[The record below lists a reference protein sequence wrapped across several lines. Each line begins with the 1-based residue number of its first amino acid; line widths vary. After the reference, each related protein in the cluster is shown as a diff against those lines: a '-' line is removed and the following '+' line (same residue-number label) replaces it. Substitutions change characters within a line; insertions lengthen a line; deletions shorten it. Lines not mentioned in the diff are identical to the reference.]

1 MNYIEF
7 YNFLDGK
14 NLCNIFANLIVKEI
28 NNKLPDA
35 KTDISVINVR
45 NFFIVKGTTTYNEV
59 INLAELFQN
68 YLKKY
73 DTELSNKV
81 RVIDSILYNKVV
93 DQEPLNLKE
102 VFIKS
107 QEKKYQSLQQKLN
120 RYTKEKVYFNFKLQE
135 RTNHVYYDCSS
146 EQLSTVITILEE
158 QFPEYVLV
166 KSDFSQ
172 EIYISD
178 KVYGLSN
185 NNRLYHFLL
194 WSIKNHIFELGISK
208 KLDVS
213 LYSDVNINEMDNLTV
228 NFVLHNDNHIVKTEW
243 LESLVLDVFPF
254 DVESLNTK
262 FGDIED
268 LEELI
273 MGTDESYPFKQLSYL
288 NDFILL

>member
-178 KVYGLSN
+178 NVYGLSN
-185 NNRLYHFLL
+185 NNRLYHFIL

-213 LYSDVNINEMDNLTV
+213 LYSDANINEMDNLTV

-254 DVESLNTK
+254 DSGSLLNTFTEENLETK
-262 FGDIED
+262 T
-268 LEELI
+268 EELDLI
-273 MGTDESYPFKQLSYL
+273 NEL
-288 NDFILL
+288 ILF

>member
-73 DTELSNKV
+73 DKELSNKV

-178 KVYGLSN
+178 NVYGLSN

-254 DVESLNTK
+254 DVESLKTK
-262 FGDIED
+262 FGNVDD

-273 MGTDESYPFKQLSYL
+273 MGTDEVCPFKQLSYL

>member
-73 DTELSNKV
+73 DKELSNKV

-146 EQLSTVITILEE
+146 EQLSIVITILEE

-254 DVESLNTK
+254 DVESLKTK
-262 FGDIED
+262 FGNVED

-273 MGTDESYPFKQLSYL
+273 MGTDEVYPFKQLSYL

>member
-107 QEKKYQSLQQKLN
+107 QEKKYQHLQQKLN
-120 RYTKEKVYFNFKLQE
+120 RYTKKKVYFNFKLQE

-146 EQLSTVITILEE
+146 EQLSIVITILEE

-194 WSIKNHIFELGISK
+194 WSIKNHIFEHGISK

-262 FGDIED
+262 FGNVED

-273 MGTDESYPFKQLSYL
+273 MGTDEVYPFKQLSYSK
-288 NDFILL
+288 DFILL

>member
-178 KVYGLSN
+178 NVYGLSN

-228 NFVLHNDNHIVKTEW
+228 NFVLHNDDHIVKTEW
-243 LESLVLDVFPF
+243 LESLILDVFPF
-254 DVESLNTK
+254 NVESLKTK
-262 FGDIED
+262 FGNVDD

-273 MGTDESYPFKQLSYL
+273 MGTDEVYPFKQLSYL

>member
-178 KVYGLSN
+178 NVYGLSN
-185 NNRLYHFLL
+185 NNRLYHFIL

-213 LYSDVNINEMDNLTV
+213 LYSDANINEMDNLTV
-228 NFVLHNDNHIVKTEW
+228 NFVLHNDDHIVKTEW
-243 LESLVLDVFPF
+243 LESLILDVFPF
-254 DVESLNTK
+254 NVESLKTK
-262 FGDIED
+262 FGNVDD

-273 MGTDESYPFKQLSYL
+273 MGTDEVYPFKQLSYSK
-288 NDFILL
+288 DFILL

>member
-178 KVYGLSN
+178 NVYGLSN

-213 LYSDVNINEMDNLTV
+213 LYSDANINEMDNLTV
-228 NFVLHNDNHIVKTEW
+228 NFVLHNDDHIVKTEW

-254 DVESLNTK
+254 DVESLKTK
-262 FGDIED
+262 FGNVDD
-268 LEELI
+268 LEEHI
-273 MGTDESYPFKQLSYL
+273 MGTDEVYPFKQLSYL

>member
-146 EQLSTVITILEE
+146 EQLSIVITILEE

-213 LYSDVNINEMDNLTV
+213 LYSDANINEMDNLTV

-262 FGDIED
+262 FGNVED

-273 MGTDESYPFKQLSYL
+273 MGTDKVYPFKQLSYL

>member
-120 RYTKEKVYFNFKLQE
+120 KYTEEKVYFNFKLQE

-213 LYSDVNINEMDNLTV
+213 LYSDVNINEMNNLTV

>member
-178 KVYGLSN
+178 NVYGLSN

-213 LYSDVNINEMDNLTV
+213 LYSDANINEMDNLTV
-228 NFVLHNDNHIVKTEW
+228 NFVLHNDDHIVKTEW

-262 FGDIED
+262 FGNVED

-273 MGTDESYPFKQLSYL
+273 MGTDELYPFKQLSYL

>member
-28 NNKLPDA
+28 NKNLPDA

-45 NFFIVKGTTTYNEV
+45 NFFIVKGTTTYNEA

-68 YLKKY
+68 YLKEY

-120 RYTKEKVYFNFKLQE
+120 KYTKEKVYFNFKLQE

-146 EQLSTVITILEE
+146 DQLSTVINILEE
-158 QFPEYVLV
+158 QFPNYILI
-166 KSDFSQ
+166 KCDFSQ
-172 EIYISD
+172 EIYVSD

-194 WSIKNHIFELGISK
+194 WSIKNHIFGLGISK
-208 KLDVS
+208 KIDVS
-213 LYSDVNINEMDNLTV
+213 LYSDVNLNDMDNLTV
-228 NFVLHNDNHIVKTEW
+228 NFVLHNDDHIVNTHW

-254 DVESLNTK
+254 DVESLKSKYGNI
-262 FGDIED
+262 DD
-268 LEELI
+268 LESLI
-273 MGTDESYPFKQLSYL
+273 MGNDEEYPFKQLSHSR
-288 NDFILL
+288 DFILL

>member
-254 DVESLNTK
+254 DSGSLLNTFTEENLETK
-262 FGDIED
+262 T
-268 LEELI
+268 EELDLI
-273 MGTDESYPFKQLSYL
+273 NEL
-288 NDFILL
+288 ILF

>member
-146 EQLSTVITILEE
+146 EQLSIVITILEE

-243 LESLVLDVFPF
+243 LESLFLDVFPF
-254 DVESLNTK
+254 DVESLKTK
-262 FGDIED
+262 FGNVED

-273 MGTDESYPFKQLSYL
+273 MGTDEVYPFKQLSYL

>member
-254 DVESLNTK
+254 DVESLKIK
-262 FGDIED
+262 FGNVDD

-273 MGTDESYPFKQLSYL
+273 MGTDEVYPFKQLSYSK
-288 NDFILL
+288 DFILL

>member
-81 RVIDSILYNKVV
+81 RVIYSILYNKVV

-262 FGDIED
+262 FGNVED

-273 MGTDESYPFKQLSYL
+273 IGTDEVYPFKQLSYL

>member
-28 NNKLPDA
+28 NKNFPDA

-45 NFFIVKGTTTYNEV
+45 NFFIVKGTTTYNEAM
-59 INLAELFQN
+59 NLAELFQN
-68 YLKKY
+68 FLKNY

-81 RVIDSILYNKVV
+81 RVIDSILYNKEVE
-93 DQEPLNLKE
+93 QEPLNLKE

-107 QEKKYQSLQQKLN
+107 QERKHQSLQEKLN
-120 RYTKEKVYFNFKLQE
+120 SYTKEKVYFNFKLQE

-146 EQLSTVITILEE
+146 DQLSTVIKILEK
-158 QFPEYVLV
+158 QFPNYILI

-172 EIYISD
+172 EIYVSD

-194 WSIKNHIFELGISK
+194 WSIKNHIFNLSISK

-213 LYSDVNINEMDNLTV
+213 LYSDVSSEEIDNLTV
-228 NFVLHNDNHIVKTEW
+228 NFVLHNDDHIVKTDW

-254 DVESLNTK
+254 DVESLESK
-262 FGDIED
+262 FGNISD
-268 LEELI
+268 LEGHI
-273 MGTDESYPFKQLSYL
+273 MGTDEVYPFNELSFSR
-288 NDFILL
+288 DFILV

>member
-178 KVYGLSN
+178 NVYGLSN

-262 FGDIED
+262 FGNVED

-273 MGTDESYPFKQLSYL
+273 MGTDEVYPFKQLSYL
-288 NDFILL
+288 KDFILL

>member
-28 NNKLPDA
+28 NKNLPDA

-45 NFFIVKGTTTYNEV
+45 NFFIVKGTTTYNET

-68 YLKKY
+68 YLKEY
-73 DTELSNKV
+73 DTELSNKI

-107 QEKKYQSLQQKLN
+107 QEKKYQNLQEKLN
-120 RYTKEKVYFNFKLQE
+120 SHTKEKVYFNFKLQE

-146 EQLSTVITILEE
+146 DQLSTVIKILEK
-158 QFPEYVLV
+158 QFPNFILI

-185 NNRLYHFLL
+185 NNRLYH
-194 WSIKNHIFELGISK
+194 
-208 KLDVS
+208 
-213 LYSDVNINEMDNLTV
+213 
-228 NFVLHNDNHIVKTEW
+228 IVKTEW

-254 DVESLNTK
+254 DVESLKSKYGNV
-262 FGDIED
+262 DD
-268 LEELI
+268 LESLI
-273 MGTDESYPFKQLSYL
+273 MGNDEEYPFKELSYSR
-288 NDFILL
+288 DFILL

>member
-14 NLCNIFANLIVKEI
+14 NLCNIFANLIVKKI

-93 DQEPLNLKE
+93 DQEPLNIK
-102 VFIKS
+102 VTFIKS
-107 QEKKYQSLQQKLN
+107 QEKKYQYLQKKLN

-178 KVYGLSN
+178 NVYGLSN

-213 LYSDVNINEMDNLTV
+213 LYSDVNINKMDNLTV
-228 NFVLHNDNHIVKTEW
+228 NFVLHNDNNIVKTEW

-254 DVESLNTK
+254 DVESLKTK
-262 FGDIED
+262 FGNVDD

-273 MGTDESYPFKQLSYL
+273 MGTDKVYPFKQLSYL

>member
-120 RYTKEKVYFNFKLQE
+120 SYTKKKVYFNFKLQE

-146 EQLSTVITILEE
+146 EQLSPVITILEE

-208 KLDVS
+208 NLDVS

>member
-28 NNKLPDA
+28 NKNLPDA

-45 NFFIVKGTTTYNEV
+45 NFFIVKGTTTYNEA

-68 YLKKY
+68 YLKEY

-107 QEKKYQSLQQKLN
+107 QEKKYQNLQQKLN

-146 EQLSTVITILEE
+146 DQLSTVINILEE
-158 QFPEYVLV
+158 QFPNYILI
-166 KSDFSQ
+166 KCDFSQ
-172 EIYISD
+172 EIYVSD

-194 WSIKNHIFELGISK
+194 WSIKNHIFGLGISK
-208 KLDVS
+208 KIDVS
-213 LYSDVNINEMDNLTV
+213 LYSDVNLNDMDNLTV
-228 NFVLHNDNHIVKTEW
+228 NFVLHNDDHIVNTHW

-254 DVESLNTK
+254 DVESLKSKYGNI
-262 FGDIED
+262 DD
-268 LEELI
+268 LESLI
-273 MGTDESYPFKQLSYL
+273 MGNDEEYSFKQLSHSR
-288 NDFILL
+288 DFILL

>member
-120 RYTKEKVYFNFKLQE
+120 KYTEEKVYFNFKLQE

-213 LYSDVNINEMDNLTV
+213 LYSDVNINEMNNLTV

-273 MGTDESYPFKQLSYL
+273 MVTDESYQFKQLSYL

>member
-178 KVYGLSN
+178 NVYGLSN

-254 DVESLNTK
+254 DVESLKTK
-262 FGDIED
+262 FGNVDD
-268 LEELI
+268 LEEHI
-273 MGTDESYPFKQLSYL
+273 MGTDEVYPFKQLSYSK
-288 NDFILL
+288 DFILL

>member
-146 EQLSTVITILEE
+146 EQLSIVITILEE

-254 DVESLNTK
+254 DVESLKTK
-262 FGDIED
+262 FGNVED

-273 MGTDESYPFKQLSYL
+273 MGTDEVYPFKQLSYL

>member
-178 KVYGLSN
+178 NVYGLSN

-213 LYSDVNINEMDNLTV
+213 LYSDANINEMDNLTV
-228 NFVLHNDNHIVKTEW
+228 NFVLHNDDHIVKTEW

-262 FGDIED
+262 FGNVED

-273 MGTDESYPFKQLSYL
+273 MGTDEVYPFKQLSYL

>member
-262 FGDIED
+262 FGNVED

-273 MGTDESYPFKQLSYL
+273 MGTDEVYPFKQLSYL

>member
-28 NNKLPDA
+28 NKNLPDA

-45 NFFIVKGTTTYNEV
+45 NFFIVKGTTTYNEA

-68 YLKKY
+68 YLKEY
-73 DTELSNKV
+73 DTELSNKM

-107 QEKKYQSLQQKLN
+107 QEKKYQNLQQKLN

-146 EQLSTVITILEE
+146 DQLSTVINILEE
-158 QFPEYVLV
+158 QFPNYILI
-166 KSDFSQ
+166 KCDFSQ
-172 EIYISD
+172 EIYVSD

-194 WSIKNHIFELGISK
+194 WSIKNHIFGLGISK
-208 KLDVS
+208 KIDVS
-213 LYSDVNINEMDNLTV
+213 LYSDVNLNDMDNLTV
-228 NFVLHNDNHIVKTEW
+228 NFVLHNDDHIVNTHW

-254 DVESLNTK
+254 DVESLKSKYGNI
-262 FGDIED
+262 DD
-268 LEELI
+268 LESLI
-273 MGTDESYPFKQLSYL
+273 MGNDEEYPFKQLSHSR
-288 NDFILL
+288 DFILL

>member
-120 RYTKEKVYFNFKLQE
+120 SYTKKKVYFNFKLQE

-146 EQLSTVITILEE
+146 EQLSPVITILEE

-273 MGTDESYPFKQLSYL
+273 MGTDEVYPFKQLSYL

>member
-146 EQLSTVITILEE
+146 EQLSTVITILEK

-178 KVYGLSN
+178 NVYGLSN
-185 NNRLYHFLL
+185 NNRLYHFIL

-254 DVESLNTK
+254 DVESLKTK
-262 FGDIED
+262 FGNVDD

-273 MGTDESYPFKQLSYL
+273 MGTDEVYPFKQLSYSK
-288 NDFILL
+288 DFILL

>member
-178 KVYGLSN
+178 NVYGLSN

-213 LYSDVNINEMDNLTV
+213 LYSDANINEMDNLTV
-228 NFVLHNDNHIVKTEW
+228 NFVLHNDDHIVKTEW

-254 DVESLNTK
+254 DVESLKTK
-262 FGDIED
+262 FGNVDD

-273 MGTDESYPFKQLSYL
+273 MGTDELYPFKQLSYL

>member
-107 QEKKYQSLQQKLN
+107 EEKKYQSLQQKLN

-208 KLDVS
+208 NLDVS

-262 FGDIED
+262 FGDVDD

-273 MGTDESYPFKQLSYL
+273 MGTDESYPFKQLSYSK
-288 NDFILL
+288 DFILL

>member
-73 DTELSNKV
+73 DKELSNKV

-146 EQLSTVITILEE
+146 EQLSIVITILEE

-254 DVESLNTK
+254 DVEY
-262 FGDIED
+262 

-273 MGTDESYPFKQLSYL
+273 MGTDEVYPFKQLSYL

>member
-35 KTDISVINVR
+35 KTDILVINVR

-107 QEKKYQSLQQKLN
+107 QEKKYQHLQQKLN
-120 RYTKEKVYFNFKLQE
+120 RYTKKKVYFNFKLQE

-178 KVYGLSN
+178 NVYGLSN
-185 NNRLYHFLL
+185 NNRLYHFIL

-254 DVESLNTK
+254 DVESLKTK
-262 FGDIED
+262 FGNVDD

-273 MGTDESYPFKQLSYL
+273 MGTDEVYPFKQLSYSK
-288 NDFILL
+288 DFILL

>member
-254 DVESLNTK
+254 DVESLKTK

-268 LEELI
+268 LEEFI
-273 MGTDESYPFKQLSYL
+273 MGTDEVYPFKQLSYSK
-288 NDFILL
+288 DFILL

>member
-146 EQLSTVITILEE
+146 EQLSIVITILEE

-243 LESLVLDVFPF
+243 LESFVLDGFPF
-254 DVESLNTK
+254 DVVSLNTK
-262 FGDIED
+262 FGDVDD
-268 LEELI
+268 LEGLI
-273 MGTDESYPFKQLSYL
+273 MGTDEVYPFKQLSYL
-288 NDFILL
+288 KDFILL

>member
-178 KVYGLSN
+178 NVYGLSN

-213 LYSDVNINEMDNLTV
+213 LYSDANINEMDNLTV
-228 NFVLHNDNHIVKTEW
+228 NFVLHNDDHIVKTEW
-243 LESLVLDVFPF
+243 LESLILDVFPF
-254 DVESLNTK
+254 NVESLKTK
-262 FGDIED
+262 FGNVDD

-273 MGTDESYPFKQLSYL
+273 MGTDDVYPFKQLSYL
-288 NDFILL
+288 HDFILL

>member
-28 NNKLPDA
+28 NNNLPDA

-107 QEKKYQSLQQKLN
+107 QEKKYQSIQQKLN

-254 DVESLNTK
+254 DVESLKSK
-262 FGDIED
+262 FGDIDD

-273 MGTDESYPFKQLSYL
+273 MGTDEVYPFKQLSYSK
-288 NDFILL
+288 DFILL

>member
-28 NNKLPDA
+28 KNKLPDA

-185 NNRLYHFLL
+185 NNRLYHLLL

-254 DVESLNTK
+254 DVESLKTK
-262 FGDIED
+262 FGNVDD

-273 MGTDESYPFKQLSYL
+273 MGTDEVYPFKQLSYL